1 MLLGLVLFMA
11 ASPALAVNWK
21 VVVYDSS
28 SHEERK
34 FTPPGNVEFKV
45 PLPKSKWTCVL
56 EKAEHNKK
64 GEHRWMFCE
73 TPEGY
78 KVATVC
84 TPLKGVGYATLALI
98 SSPRKHK
105 GYAVSLYCDS

>member
-1 MLLGLVLFMA
+1 
-11 ASPALAVNWK
+11 
-21 VVVYDSS
+21 
-28 SHEERK
+28 
-34 FTPPGNVEFKV
+34 
-45 PLPKSKWTCVL
+45 
-56 EKAEHNKK
+56 
-64 GEHRWMFCE
+64 MFCE